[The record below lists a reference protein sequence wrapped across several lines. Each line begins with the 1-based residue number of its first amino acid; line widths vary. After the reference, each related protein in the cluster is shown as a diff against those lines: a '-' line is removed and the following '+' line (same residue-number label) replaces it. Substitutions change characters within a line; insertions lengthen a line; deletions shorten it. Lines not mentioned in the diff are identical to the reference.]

1 MNLVVIIILHE
12 IKRIMKFLLIDDH
25 QIIREGLKQILLLH
39 FPSAGFEEGSSAEDV
54 ISKLNTSEYDLVIC
68 DLSMP
73 GRSGLD
79 VLKQMKE
86 LRPNLPVL
94 ILSMHPEEHYA
105 LRALKAGAWGY
116 LNKSDGAEVLIPAI
130 QKVLQGRKYV
140 SGYMAEQLANTVNG
154 RHASTER
161 LHEALSTREFDV
173 FMLVVEGK
181 SISDISQQLSLS
193 ASTVSTHR
201 ARILTKMNMK
211 NNAELVKYALQ
222 NNLV

>member
-25 QIIREGLKQILLLH
+25 KIIREGLKQILLLH

-54 ISKLNTSEYDLVIC
+54 ISKINTSEYDVVIC

-130 QKVLQGRKYV
+130 QRVMQGRKYI
-140 SGYMAEQLANTVNG
+140 SAQMAEQLADSINEKRPRTG
-154 RHASTER
+154 E
-161 LHEALSTREFDV
+161 LHEGLSAREFDV
-173 FMLVVEGK
+173 FKLLVEGK

-193 ASTVSTHR
+193 PSTVSTHR
-201 ARILTKMNMK
+201 ARILNKMNMK
-211 NNAELVKYALQ
+211 NNADLVKYALQ

>member
-25 QIIREGLKQILLLH
+25 KIIREGLKQILLLH

-54 ISKLNTSEYDLVIC
+54 ISKINTSEYDLVIC

-105 LRALKAGAWGY
+105 LRALKTGAWGY

-130 QKVLQGRKYV
+130 ERVLQGRKYI
-140 SGYMAEQLANTVNG
+140 STYLAEQLVSKLDKLKNEDG
-154 RHASTER
+154 K
-161 LHEALSTREFDV
+161 LHESLSTREFDV
-173 FMLVVEGK
+173 FKL
-181 SISDISQQLSLS
+181 I
-193 ASTVSTHR
+193 
-201 ARILTKMNMK
+201 
-211 NNAELVKYALQ
+211 
-222 NNLV
+222 